1 MTGSMI
7 TKNSNNTSTACES
20 EEQSWFIKKSNTM
33 KKRADAKNHCLL
45 LDLFGGQYPAT
56 AKDVVE
62 VAVEKLVKVKKQTK
76 VMHIT

>member
-33 KKRADAKNHCLL
+33 KKRADAKNHLL

-62 VAVEKLVKVKKQTK
+62 VVEKLVKAKKQTK
-76 VMHIT
+76 VMYIT